1 MDDVSIL
8 EELIQQWRRI
18 PGVGRRTAERYAYA
32 LLEWPEEELKQLGQM
47 IGELREK
54 TVFCPACGA
63 LALAPGRCSYCDDPR
78 RDHTVL
84 CVLEHF
90 SQIPVVEKSG
100 SYRGFYHV
108 LGGCLRPLEG
118 KGPESLRI
126 APLLERLRQGE
137 VAEVILALNPDVEG
151 EATAAYLSGELASFN
166 LKITRIAS
174 GVPAGA
180 DLAYADAAMMGLAI
194 SRRQAF

>member
-1 MDDVSIL
+1 MDTTIL
-8 EELIQQWRRI
+8 EELILQWRRF

-32 LLEWPEEELKQLGQM
+32 LLEWPEEDLRILGQL
-47 IGELREK
+47 IAELRQK
-54 TVFCPACGA
+54 TVFCPVCGA
-63 LALAPGRCSYCDDPR
+63 LAPAADRCLYCHDPR
-78 RDHTVL
+78 RDRTTL

-90 SQIPVVEKSG
+90 SQIPLVEKSG
-100 SYRGFYHV
+100 SYRGLYHV

-118 KGPESLRI
+118 KGPEALRM
-126 APLLERLRQGE
+126 APLLERLGQGE
-137 VAEVILALNPDVEG
+137 ITEVILALNPDVEG
-151 EATAAYLSGELASFN
+151 EATAAYLSGELLAFGVR
-166 LKITRIAS
+166 ITRIAS